1 MTKVSD
7 MVGHFAEPRGDSG
20 YSVDHDIAMRI
31 VVEMRRIMSMDLD
44 ELNLATAAQIYNGS
58 VDGEEMIAA
67 WGILNA
73 GERRA
78 WRNFVEYEEFL
89 KIERLKHVDS

>member
-7 MVGHFAEPRGDSG
+7 MLGHFAEPRGNSG
-20 YSVDHDIAMRI
+20 YSVEHEDAVRI
-31 VVEMRRIMSMDLD
+31 VIEMRRIMGMDLD
-44 ELNLATAAQIYNGS
+44 ELDVATAAQIYNGS

-67 WGILNA
+67 WELLNA

-89 KIERLKHVDS
+89 KVERLKHVDS